1 MKESP
6 LCVLWG
12 AAHHTWVYFR
22 LIGQETEVLRTVK
35 RELLCT
41 LPLSSLKTFHYQRGP
56 PGCLSCLLLAH
67 KGDLSYLIIDGTRG
81 LYSSIG

>member
-35 RELLCT
+35 RELLST
-41 LPLSSLKTFHYQRGP
+41 LPLSSLKTFHYQSS
-56 PGCLSCLLLAH
+56 PGCLSRLLLAH